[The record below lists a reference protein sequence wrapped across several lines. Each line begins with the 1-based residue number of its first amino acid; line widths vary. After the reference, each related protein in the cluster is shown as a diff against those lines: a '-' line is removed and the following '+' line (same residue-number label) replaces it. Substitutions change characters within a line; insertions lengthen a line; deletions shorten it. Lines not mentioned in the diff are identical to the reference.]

1 MTIMVYDEE
10 LERYVKAKKQNVIYN
25 TNPIPINDDI
35 KPSLTNDDVN
45 NKNDI
50 NNDKNLIPIKKN
62 VCCIIM

>member
-1 MTIMVYDEE
+1 MAIMVYDEE

-25 TNPIPINDDI
+25 TNPIPINDNI
-35 KPSLTNDDVN
+35 KPTLTNDDIN

-62 VCCIIM
+62 ACCIIM

>member
-25 TNPIPINDDI
+25 TNPISINDNI
-35 KPSLTNDDVN
+35 KPSLTNDDIN

-50 NNDKNLIPIKKN
+50 NNNKNLIPIKKN